1 LKILKEDASNDIQT
15 VILIQLLCE
24 EYTDCREYF
33 FQLLSYGIKNLAK
46 NSEADGHDKQILNDL
61 KRVEEKSK
69 REHFKYLGKLPFRT
83 EIEEMEYKYLV
94 AKMSN

>member
-1 LKILKEDASNDIQT
+1 MLKKTLSNDSNKNKLNYSTISKKSNSYLTKNNNVDDHKSQILKD
-15 VILIQLLCE
+15 
-24 EYTDCREYF
+24 F
-33 FQLLSYGIKNLAK
+33 
-46 NSEADGHDKQILNDL
+46 

-69 REHFKYLGKLPFRT
+69 REHFKYLGKLPFRS